1 MKHDREPEPERDE
14 ETTIVDVDKFEHET
28 DRALLFIVDGEN
40 LWVPKSVARDYD
52 DDYVEVALWWAEKK
66 GL

>member
-1 MKHDREPEPERDE
+1 MKHDREPDGRDE
-14 ETTIVDVDKFEHET
+14 ETTVVDVDKFEHET

-52 DDYVEVALWWAEKK
+52 DDHVEVALWWAEKK